1 MCIIHV
7 QWMFVGEE
15 HSEYFPYK
23 NISSLQGPTSWYV
36 DYFEETG
43 KLYST
48 ADTYILNIS

>member
-7 QWMFVGEE
+7 QWMFVSEE
-15 HSEYFPYK
+15 HSEYSPYK
-23 NISSLQGPTSWYV
+23 NISSVQGSTSLYV